1 MKGLLIKDFRLLG
14 VQKNFFFVIL
24 VVAVGISIISEDSLF
39 MVGFLSLVMSLF
51 TLSTISYDEFDNGNA
66 FLFTLPISRGG
77 YAVEKYCFGL
87 LLGGGTWILAM
98 LAAFMISGF
107 KGTISVPNSLISG
120 LAILP
125 VMLLMQAV
133 MIPFQLKYGGEKGRI
148 AMIGTF
154 GALGVIGIIMV
165 KGAKSLF
172 NIDLINVFNTLSTL
186 NMSVLILIA
195 LIFALICLFVSLK
208 VSITIMKCKE
218 L

>member
-133 MIPFQLKYGGEKGRI
+133 MIPFQLKFGSEKGRI
-148 AMIGTF
+148 AMISTV
-154 GALGVIGIIMV
+154 GVVFAIGYAVMEMMETIGVDMRNAAVYFSAMHISIISV
-165 KGAKSLF
+165 ILVLFSVVLLLISLR
-172 NIDLINVFNTLSTL
+172 I
-186 NMSVLILIA
+186 
-195 LIFALICLFVSLK
+195 
-208 VSITIMKCKE
+208 SISIMDKKE
-218 L
+218 F

>member
-133 MIPFQLKYGGEKGRI
+133 MIPFQLKFGSEKGKIAIISTVGVLFAIGYAVMEMMETIGVDMRNAVVYFSAMHISIISVILVLFSVVLLLISLRI
-148 AMIGTF
+148 SIS
-154 GALGVIGIIMV
+154 IMD
-165 KGAKSLF
+165 K
-172 NIDLINVFNTLSTL
+172 
-186 NMSVLILIA
+186 
-195 LIFALICLFVSLK
+195 
-208 VSITIMKCKE
+208 KE
-218 L
+218 F

>member
-14 VQKNFFFVIL
+14 VQKNFFFVIF

-133 MIPFQLKYGGEKGRI
+133 MIPFQLKFGSEKGRI
-148 AMIGTF
+148 AMISTV
-154 GALGVIGIIMV
+154 GVVFAIGYAVMEMMETIGVDMRNAAVYFSAMHISIISV
-165 KGAKSLF
+165 ILVLFSVVLLLISLR
-172 NIDLINVFNTLSTL
+172 I
-186 NMSVLILIA
+186 
-195 LIFALICLFVSLK
+195 
-208 VSITIMKCKE
+208 SISIMDKKE
-218 L
+218 F

>member
-1 MKGLLIKDFRLLG
+1 M
-14 VQKNFFFVIL
+14 
-24 VVAVGISIISEDSLF
+24 
-39 MVGFLSLVMSLF
+39 
-51 TLSTISYDEFDNGNA
+51 NGNA

-133 MIPFQLKYGGEKGRI
+133 MIPFQLKFGSEKGKI
-148 AMIGTF
+148 AIISTVGVLFAIGY
-154 GALGVIGIIMV
+154 AVME
-165 KGAKSLF
+165 
-172 NIDLINVFNTLSTL
+172 LI
-186 NMSVLILIA
+186 
-195 LIFALICLFVSLK
+195 
-208 VSITIMKCKE
+208 
-218 L
+218 

>member
-98 LAAFMISGF
+98 FAAFMISGF

-120 LAILP
+120 LTILP

-133 MIPFQLKYGGEKGRI
+133 MIPFQLKFGSEKGKI
-148 AMIGTF
+148 AIISTVGVVFAIGYAVMEMMETI
-154 GALGVIGIIMV
+154 GVDMRNAAVYFSAMHISIISV
-165 KGAKSLF
+165 ILVLF
-172 NIDLINVFNTLSTL
+172 
-186 NMSVLILIA
+186 SVLLLLI
-195 LIFALICLFVSLK
+195 SLRI
-208 VSITIMKCKE
+208 SISIMDKKE
-218 L
+218 F

>member
-133 MIPFQLKYGGEKGRI
+133 MIPFQLKFGSEKGKIAIISTVGVLFAIGYAVMEMMETIGVDMRNAAVYFSAMHISIISVILVLFSVVLLLISLRI
-148 AMIGTF
+148 SIS
-154 GALGVIGIIMV
+154 IMD
-165 KGAKSLF
+165 K
-172 NIDLINVFNTLSTL
+172 
-186 NMSVLILIA
+186 
-195 LIFALICLFVSLK
+195 
-208 VSITIMKCKE
+208 KE
-218 L
+218 F